1 MAMKSLG
8 FAGIVIAVLTVA
20 CGGDMPL
27 APGRLNNDRAAVLET
42 PMNTESPAS
51 PPTLTTQYISDA
63 TITLQPDG
71 TASPA
76 VVSVAVDHTILMVNK
91 SSKYVRVRSSNCGEF
106 ATMGLQPGGSSHTM
120 PFRPAGKTCEY
131 HVSAY
136 PNMIYQG
143 QVNVD

>member
-27 APGRLNNDRAAVLET
+27 SPSQLNNERAAAET
-42 PMNTESPAS
+42 PTSTKSPTS

-63 TITLQPDG
+63 TVTLQPDG

-76 VVSVAVDHTILMVNK
+76 VVSVGVDHTILMVNK

-136 PNMIYQG
+136 PNIIYQG